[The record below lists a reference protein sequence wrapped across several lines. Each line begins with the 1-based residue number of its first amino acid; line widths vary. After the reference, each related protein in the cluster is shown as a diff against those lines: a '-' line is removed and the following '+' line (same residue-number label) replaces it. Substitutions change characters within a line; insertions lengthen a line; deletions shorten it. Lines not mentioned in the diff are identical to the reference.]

1 MDPYLFC
8 CSTNNHSQQ
17 TKTTFEMNEV
27 DVEAPNGER
36 SPFDLSNS
44 VHGDE
49 TSMESDEE
57 LSDYEEDD
65 DDEPTINTE
74 AARKKF
80 KNMKQTGSNTV
91 YAVLALAAIGFS
103 LATFF
108 LLKSANE
115 KKFKSEVRT
124 NGVASKPNDKKDIFA
139 KMPVYSLKL
148 WLGFFLLFF
157 KFRSFYSFKVMLE
170 RLRILQKIMRIKYLG
185 SFKVLQQPLLLL
197 RFRQTIMVSRM

>member
-1 MDPYLFC
+1 
-8 CSTNNHSQQ
+8 
-17 TKTTFEMNEV
+17 MNEV

-36 SPFDLSNS
+36 SHFDLSNS
-44 VHGDE
+44 VHGDH

-57 LSDYEEDD
+57 LSDYEDDDD

-115 KKFKSEVRT
+115 KKFKSEVRKKT
-124 NGVASKPNDKKDIFA
+124 KRQERYLCKYAGILTQTLAWFVSSFFFTFNHFAVSK
-139 KMPVYSLKL
+139 LC
-148 WLGFFLLFF
+148 
-157 KFRSFYSFKVMLE
+157 
-170 RLRILQKIMRIKYLG
+170 
-185 SFKVLQQPLLLL
+185 
-197 RFRQTIMVSRM
+197 SRDCGYCRK

>member
-1 MDPYLFC
+1 
-8 CSTNNHSQQ
+8 
-17 TKTTFEMNEV
+17 MNEV
-27 DVEAPNGER
+27 DVEAPNGERNPYAER

-44 VHGDE
+44 VHGDH

-57 LSDYEEDD
+57 LSDYEDDDD

-103 LATFF
+103 LAIFF

-124 NGVASKPNDKKDIFA
+124 IGVASKPNDKKDIFA
-139 KMPVYSLKL
+139 EMPVYSLKL
-148 WLGFFLLFF
+148 WLGFFLLFISNF
-157 KFRSFYSFKVMLE
+157 NHSA
-170 RLRILQKIMRIKYLG
+170 
-185 SFKVLQQPLLLL
+185 
-197 RFRQTIMVSRM
+197 VSKLCSRDCGYCRK

>member
-1 MDPYLFC
+1 
-8 CSTNNHSQQ
+8 
-17 TKTTFEMNEV
+17 MNEV

>member
-1 MDPYLFC
+1 
-8 CSTNNHSQQ
+8 
-17 TKTTFEMNEV
+17 MNEV
-27 DVEAPNGER
+27 DVEAPNGVRHE
-36 SPFDLSNS
+36 FDLSNS
-44 VHGDE
+44 VHGDQ

-57 LSDYEEDD
+57 LSDYED

-108 LLKSANE
+108 LLESANE

-139 KMPVYSLKL
+139 NMPVYSLKL
-148 WLGFFLLFF
+148 WLVLFF
-157 KFRSFYSFKVMLE
+157 FFFFEFQSFCSFKVMLE